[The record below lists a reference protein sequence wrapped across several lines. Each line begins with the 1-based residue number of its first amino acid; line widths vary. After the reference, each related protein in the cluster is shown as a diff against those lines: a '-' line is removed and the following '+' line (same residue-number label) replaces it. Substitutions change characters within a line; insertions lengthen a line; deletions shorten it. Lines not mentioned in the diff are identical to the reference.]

1 MMKTETKKTYRILYL
16 PCEDLE
22 GEVNRIADDGYHI
35 IYISDVYV
43 FFQKDVEWAKELL
56 TEDKAGEYRVD

>member
-1 MMKTETKKTYRILYL
+1 MKEEKKATYRILYL

-35 IYISDVYV
+35 IYMSDVCI
-43 FFQKDVEWAKELL
+43 FFQKDVEWDKHLL